1 MKKRPLTGVKSSSN
15 NGRVLAIMDSDRQGS
30 AAAAAVKGGSPPYG
44 CGNNQ
49 NQLAIM
55 PPVKNILSQRPVSSC
70 NFDI

>member
-15 NGRVLAIMDSDRQGS
+15 NGRVLAIMDSDRQGT
-30 AAAAAVKGGSPPYG
+30 AAAAGKGGSPPYG

-49 NQLAIM
+49 NQLALM